1 MKKISRM
8 LLEETKKEMTD
19 EEFFTSS
26 SMKEHLQTIIEGI
39 CKTYNRNIT
48 ATVIPKADFVARTDG
63 DDIKISLNS
72 DFVKA
77 QETRQ
82 QKYYAIIGLIL
93 HECGHVL
100 YTDFALRKKA
110 ILCLAANG
118 IYPSIT
124 ISEELDAMLKDGK
137 GAMLI
142 RVYKSLEN
150 CIEDGFIERL
160 VIKDVPGYGECLI
173 KVRKMHMEDS
183 SILSYDASIKKA
195 AETGKEL
202 DRISMMINMV
212 LFYAKYSMDLTDG
225 IEDDLTDSFKDI
237 QGIIDKAMKS
247 YHAPDRMKQVNI
259 VFDKIVKFIDAEIG
273 KKSEEKPDP
282 EMPDSKESE
291 EESKA
296 DISSADGSATDD
308 EKEKEPESVES
319 STSGSADDSAD
330 PEDTEKDSGDEK
342 EADKSSTSSSAD
354 DSADPEDTKEDSDDA
369 KSRELSKKMEETLK
383 GLEKDLKS
391 MEDMSDHTRASSK
404 TVTAKDD
411 GDLDSFE
418 AAEDGEM
425 DISHLEEKAAEEMIS
440 KEIHNR
446 IEREMVRTQKDM
458 YKTRKDKYPGIMTY
472 LQPDRYAKEEYEV
485 YHQELDR
492 IARRVKKNLDKVIKQ
507 RRRGD
512 VKKGLYVGKQ
522 FDAPHSYRKDK
533 RIFSQKIL
541 PENIPDMEVCV
552 LVDCSGSMSSDDR
565 MEQARNCA
573 YITWQFCRE
582 MQIPCSVYGHTTNRH
597 PETHVKI
604 NCVAHPMN
612 IDSDDGK
619 RIFML
624 RADADNRD
632 GWAVNF
638 CGEALTKS
646 TATNKLLL
654 IISDGL
660 PAADGY
666 YGPAAKRD
674 IQDVVKKYKQK
685 GIKIVTAGI
694 DDCALDIKRVYQDGA
709 QSKYAAKFLDYS
721 DMSKLPQAFATLI
734 KKELL

>member
-26 SMKEHLQTIIEGI
+26 SMKKNLQTIIEGI
-39 CKTYNRNIT
+39 CKTYDRNIT
-48 ATVIPKADFVARTDG
+48 ATVIPKADFVACTDG

-72 DFVKA
+72 EFVKA

-100 YTDFALRKKA
+100 YTDFALLNKA

-118 IYPSIT
+118 IYPPIT
-124 ISEELDAMLKDGK
+124 ISEELDAMLKDRK

-142 RVYKSLEN
+142 PVYKSLEN

-173 KVRKMHMEDS
+173 KVRKMHMENS

-202 DRISMMINMV
+202 DRICMMLNMV

-225 IEDDLTDSFKDI
+225 IEDDLTDSFRDI

-273 KKSEEKPDP
+273 KESEEKPDP
-282 EMPDSKESE
+282 EMSDSKESE

-296 DISSADGSATDD
+296 DISSADGSTTDD

-330 PEDTEKDSGDEK
+330 PEDT
-342 EADKSSTSSSAD
+342 
-354 DSADPEDTKEDSDDA
+354 KEDSDDA
-369 KSRELSKKMEETLK
+369 KSRELSKKMEDTLK

-404 TVTAKDD
+404 TVTVKDD

-522 FDAPHSYRKDK
+522 FDAPHAYRKDK

-552 LVDCSGSMSSDDR
+552 LVDCSGSMSSNDR

-573 YITWQFCRE
+573 YITWQFCSE
-582 MQIPCSVYGHTTNRH
+582 MQIPCSVYGHTTNWH

-694 DDCALDIKRVYQDGA
+694 DDCAPDIKRVYQDGA

>member
-48 ATVIPKADFVARTDG
+48 ATVIPKADFVACTDG

-100 YTDFALRKKA
+100 YTDFALLKKA

-142 RVYKSLEN
+142 PVYKSLEN

-202 DRISMMINMV
+202 DRISMMLNMV

-273 KKSEEKPDP
+273 KESEEKPDP
-282 EMPDSKESE
+282 EMSDSKESE

-296 DISSADGSATDD
+296 DISSADGSTTDD
-308 EKEKEPESVES
+308 EKEKEPESSES
-319 STSGSADDSAD
+319 STSG
-330 PEDTEKDSGDEK
+330 
-342 EADKSSTSSSAD
+342 SAD

-391 MEDMSDHTRASSK
+391 MEDMSDHTCASSK

-411 GDLDSFE
+411 GDLDSSE

-522 FDAPHSYRKDK
+522 FDAPHAYRKDK

-573 YITWQFCRE
+573 YITWQFCSE
-582 MQIPCSVYGHTTNRH
+582 MQIPCSVYGHTTNWH

-638 CGEALTKS
+638 CGEVLTKS

-666 YGPAAKRD
+666 YGPAAQRD

-694 DDCALDIKRVYQDGA
+694 DDCAPDIKRVYQDGA

>member
-26 SMKEHLQTIIEGI
+26 SMKKNLQTIIEGI
-39 CKTYNRNIT
+39 CKTYDRNIT
-48 ATVIPKADFVARTDG
+48 ATVIPKADFVACTDG

-72 DFVKA
+72 EFVKA

-100 YTDFALRKKA
+100 YTDFALLNKA

-118 IYPSIT
+118 IYPPIT
-124 ISEELDAMLKDGK
+124 ISEELDAMLKDRK

-142 RVYKSLEN
+142 PVYKSLEN

-160 VIKDVPGYGECLI
+160 VIKDVPGYGECLT
-173 KVRKMHMEDS
+173 KVRKMHMENS

-202 DRISMMINMV
+202 DRICMMLNMV

-273 KKSEEKPDP
+273 KESEEKPDP
-282 EMPDSKESE
+282 EMSDSKESE

-296 DISSADGSATDD
+296 DISSADGSTTDD
-308 EKEKEPESVES
+308 EKEKEPESDES
-319 STSGSADDSAD
+319 STCG
-330 PEDTEKDSGDEK
+330 
-342 EADKSSTSSSAD
+342 SAD

-411 GDLDSFE
+411 GDLDSSE
-418 AAEDGEM
+418 AAEDGEI

-522 FDAPHSYRKDK
+522 FDAPHAYRKDK

-573 YITWQFCRE
+573 YITWQFCSE
-582 MQIPCSVYGHTTNRH
+582 MQIPCSVYGHTTNWH

-674 IQDVVKKYKQK
+674 IQDVVKKFKQK

>member
-26 SMKEHLQTIIEGI
+26 SMKKNLQTIIEGI
-39 CKTYNRNIT
+39 CKTYDRNIT
-48 ATVIPKADFVARTDG
+48 ATVIPKADFVACTDG

-72 DFVKA
+72 EFVKA

-100 YTDFALRKKA
+100 YTDFALLNKA

-118 IYPSIT
+118 IYPPIT
-124 ISEELDAMLKDGK
+124 ISEELDAMLKDRK

-142 RVYKSLEN
+142 PVYKSLEN

-202 DRISMMINMV
+202 DRICMMLNMV

-247 YHAPDRMKQVNI
+247 YHAPDRMKQINI

-282 EMPDSKESE
+282 EMSDSKESE
-291 EESKA
+291 EESKE
-296 DISSADGSATDD
+296 DISSADGSTTDD

-330 PEDTEKDSGDEK
+330 PEDT
-342 EADKSSTSSSAD
+342 
-354 DSADPEDTKEDSDDA
+354 KEDSDDA
-369 KSRELSKKMEETLK
+369 KSRELSKKMEDTLK

-522 FDAPHSYRKDK
+522 FDAPHAYRKDK

-552 LVDCSGSMSSDDR
+552 LVDCSGSMSSNDR

-573 YITWQFCRE
+573 YITWQFCSE
-582 MQIPCSVYGHTTNRH
+582 MQIPCSVYGHTTNWH

-694 DDCALDIKRVYQDGA
+694 DDCAPDIKRVYQDGA

>member
-26 SMKEHLQTIIEGI
+26 SMKKNLQTIIEGI
-39 CKTYNRNIT
+39 CKTYDRNIT
-48 ATVIPKADFVARTDG
+48 ATVIPKADFVACTDG

-72 DFVKA
+72 EFVKA

-100 YTDFALRKKA
+100 YTDFALLNKA

-118 IYPSIT
+118 IYPPIT
-124 ISEELDAMLKDGK
+124 ISEELDAMLKDRK

-142 RVYKSLEN
+142 PVYKSLEN

-202 DRISMMINMV
+202 DRICMMLNMV

-225 IEDDLTDSFKDI
+225 IEDDLTDSFRDI

-273 KKSEEKPDP
+273 KESEEKPDP
-282 EMPDSKESE
+282 EMSDSKESE

-308 EKEKEPESVES
+308 EKEKVPEPVES
-319 STSGSADDSAD
+319 STSG
-330 PEDTEKDSGDEK
+330 
-342 EADKSSTSSSAD
+342 SAD

-369 KSRELSKKMEETLK
+369 KSLEVSKKMEETLK

-522 FDAPHSYRKDK
+522 FDAPHAYRKDK

-552 LVDCSGSMSSDDR
+552 LVDCSGSMSSNDR

-573 YITWQFCRE
+573 YITWQFCSE
-582 MQIPCSVYGHTTNRH
+582 MQIPCSVYGHTTNWH

-674 IQDVVKKYKQK
+674 SGCRKK
-685 GIKIVTAGI
+685 I
-694 DDCALDIKRVYQDGA
+694 
-709 QSKYAAKFLDYS
+709 
-721 DMSKLPQAFATLI
+721 
-734 KKELL
+734 

>member
-26 SMKEHLQTIIEGI
+26 IMKEHLQTIIEGI

-48 ATVIPKADFVARTDG
+48 ATVIPKADFVACTDG

-100 YTDFALRKKA
+100 YTDFALLKKA

-142 RVYKSLEN
+142 PVYKSLEN

-202 DRISMMINMV
+202 DRISMMLNMV

-273 KKSEEKPDP
+273 KESEEKPDP
-282 EMPDSKESE
+282 EMSDSKESE

-308 EKEKEPESVES
+308 EKEKEPESSES
-319 STSGSADDSAD
+319 STSG
-330 PEDTEKDSGDEK
+330 
-342 EADKSSTSSSAD
+342 SAD

-391 MEDMSDHTRASSK
+391 MEDMSDHTCASSK

-411 GDLDSFE
+411 GDLDSSE

-522 FDAPHSYRKDK
+522 FDAPHAYRKDK

-573 YITWQFCRE
+573 YITWQFCSE
-582 MQIPCSVYGHTTNRH
+582 MQIPCSVYGHTTNWH

-624 RADADNRD
+624 RADAYNRD

-638 CGEALTKS
+638 CGEVLTKS

-666 YGPAAKRD
+666 YGPAAQRD

-694 DDCALDIKRVYQDGA
+694 DDCAPDIKRVYQDGA

>member
-26 SMKEHLQTIIEGI
+26 IMKEHLQTIIEGI

-48 ATVIPKADFVARTDG
+48 ATVIPKADFVACTDG

-100 YTDFALRKKA
+100 YTDFALLKKA

-142 RVYKSLEN
+142 PVYKSLEN

-202 DRISMMINMV
+202 DRISMMLNMV

-273 KKSEEKPDP
+273 KESEEKPDP
-282 EMPDSKESE
+282 EMSDSKESE

-308 EKEKEPESVES
+308 EKEKEPESSES
-319 STSGSADDSAD
+319 STSG
-330 PEDTEKDSGDEK
+330 
-342 EADKSSTSSSAD
+342 SAD

-391 MEDMSDHTRASSK
+391 MEDMSDHTCASSK

-411 GDLDSFE
+411 GDLDSSE

-522 FDAPHSYRKDK
+522 FDAPHAYRKDK

-573 YITWQFCRE
+573 YITWQFCSE
-582 MQIPCSVYGHTTNRH
+582 MQIPCSVYGHTTNWH

-638 CGEALTKS
+638 CGEVLTKS

-666 YGPAAKRD
+666 YGPAAQRD

-694 DDCALDIKRVYQDGA
+694 DDCAPDIKRVYQDGA

>member
-26 SMKEHLQTIIEGI
+26 SMKKNLQTIIEGI
-39 CKTYNRNIT
+39 CKTYDRNIT
-48 ATVIPKADFVARTDG
+48 ATVIPKADFVACTDG

-72 DFVKA
+72 EFVKA

-100 YTDFALRKKA
+100 YTDFALRNKA
-110 ILCLAANG
+110 ILCLVANG
-118 IYPSIT
+118 IYPPIT

-142 RVYKSLEN
+142 PVYKSLEN
-150 CIEDGFIERL
+150 CMEDGFIERL

-173 KVRKMHMEDS
+173 KVRKMHMENS

-202 DRISMMINMV
+202 DRICMMLNMV

-225 IEDDLTDSFKDI
+225 IEDDLTDSFRDI

-273 KKSEEKPDP
+273 KESEEKPDP
-282 EMPDSKESE
+282 EMSDSKESE

-308 EKEKEPESVES
+308 EKEKVPEPVES
-319 STSGSADDSAD
+319 STSGL
-330 PEDTEKDSGDEK
+330 
-342 EADKSSTSSSAD
+342 AD

-369 KSRELSKKMEETLK
+369 KSRELSKKMEDTLK

-522 FDAPHSYRKDK
+522 FDAPHAYRKDK

-552 LVDCSGSMSSDDR
+552 LVDCSGSMSSNDR

-573 YITWQFCRE
+573 YITWQFCSE
-582 MQIPCSVYGHTTNRH
+582 MQIPCSVYGHTTNWH

-694 DDCALDIKRVYQDGA
+694 DDCAPDIKRVYQDGA

>member
-26 SMKEHLQTIIEGI
+26 CMKINLQTIIEGI
-39 CKTYNRNIT
+39 CKTYDRNIT
-48 ATVIPKADFVARTDG
+48 ATVIPKADFVACTDG

-72 DFVKA
+72 EFVKA

-100 YTDFALRKKA
+100 YTDFALLNKA

-118 IYPSIT
+118 IYPPIT

-142 RVYKSLEN
+142 PVYKSLEN

-195 AETGKEL
+195 AETGREL
-202 DRISMMINMV
+202 DRISMMLNMV

-273 KKSEEKPDP
+273 KESEEKPDP
-282 EMPDSKESE
+282 EMSDSKESE

-308 EKEKEPESVES
+308 EKEKEPESDES
-319 STSGSADDSAD
+319 STCG
-330 PEDTEKDSGDEK
+330 
-342 EADKSSTSSSAD
+342 SAD

-391 MEDMSDHTRASSK
+391 MEDMSDHTCASSK

-411 GDLDSFE
+411 GDLDSSE

-522 FDAPHSYRKDK
+522 FDAPHAYRKDK

-573 YITWQFCRE
+573 YITWQFCSE
-582 MQIPCSVYGHTTNRH
+582 MQIPCSVYGHTTNWH

-638 CGEALTKS
+638 CGEVLTKS
-646 TATNKLLL
+646 MATNKLLL

-666 YGPAAKRD
+666 YGPAAQRD

-694 DDCALDIKRVYQDGA
+694 DDCAPDIKRVYQDGA

>member
-39 CKTYNRNIT
+39 CKTYNRKIT
-48 ATVIPKADFVARTDG
+48 ATVIPKADFVACTDG

-100 YTDFALRKKA
+100 YTDFALLKKA

-142 RVYKSLEN
+142 PVYKSLEN

-160 VIKDVPGYGECLI
+160 VIKDVPGYGECLT

-202 DRISMMINMV
+202 DRICMMLNMV

-273 KKSEEKPDP
+273 KESEEKPDP
-282 EMPDSKESE
+282 EMSDSKESE

-308 EKEKEPESVES
+308 EKEKEPESDES
-319 STSGSADDSAD
+319 STCGSADDSAD
-330 PEDTEKDSGDEK
+330 PEDTKK
-342 EADKSSTSSSAD
+342 
-354 DSADPEDTKEDSDDA
+354 DSDDA

-411 GDLDSFE
+411 GDLDSSE

-507 RRRGD
+507 RRCGD

-522 FDAPHSYRKDK
+522 FDAPHAYRKDK

-573 YITWQFCRE
+573 YITWQFCSE

>member
-48 ATVIPKADFVARTDG
+48 ATVIPKADFVACTDG

-100 YTDFALRKKA
+100 YTDFALLKKA

-142 RVYKSLEN
+142 PVYKSLEN

-160 VIKDVPGYGECLI
+160 VIKDVPGYGECLT

-202 DRISMMINMV
+202 DRISMMLNMV

-247 YHAPDRMKQVNI
+247 YHALDRMKQVNI

-273 KKSEEKPDP
+273 KESEEKPDP
-282 EMPDSKESE
+282 EMSDSKESE

-308 EKEKEPESVES
+308 EKEKEPESDES
-319 STSGSADDSAD
+319 STCG
-330 PEDTEKDSGDEK
+330 
-342 EADKSSTSSSAD
+342 SAD

-391 MEDMSDHTRASSK
+391 MEDMSDHTCASSK

-411 GDLDSFE
+411 GDLDSSE

-522 FDAPHSYRKDK
+522 FDAPHAYRKDK

-573 YITWQFCRE
+573 YITWQFCSE
-582 MQIPCSVYGHTTNRH
+582 MQIPCSVYGHTTNWH

-638 CGEALTKS
+638 CGEVLTKS
-646 TATNKLLL
+646 MATNKLLL

-666 YGPAAKRD
+666 YGPAAQRD

-694 DDCALDIKRVYQDGA
+694 DDCAPDIKRVYQDGA

>member
-26 SMKEHLQTIIEGI
+26 SMKKNLQTIIEGI
-39 CKTYNRNIT
+39 CKTYDRNIT
-48 ATVIPKADFVARTDG
+48 ATVIPKADFVACTDG

-72 DFVKA
+72 EFVKA

-100 YTDFALRKKA
+100 YTDFALLNKA

-118 IYPSIT
+118 IYPPIT
-124 ISEELDAMLKDGK
+124 ISEELDAMLKDRK

-142 RVYKSLEN
+142 PVYKSLEN

-173 KVRKMHMEDS
+173 KVRKMHMENS

-202 DRISMMINMV
+202 DRICMMLNMV

-225 IEDDLTDSFKDI
+225 IEDDLTDSFRDI

-273 KKSEEKPDP
+273 KESEEKPDP
-282 EMPDSKESE
+282 EMSDSKESE

-296 DISSADGSATDD
+296 DISSADGSTTDD

-330 PEDTEKDSGDEK
+330 PEDT
-342 EADKSSTSSSAD
+342 
-354 DSADPEDTKEDSDDA
+354 KEDSDDA
-369 KSRELSKKMEETLK
+369 KSRELSKKMEDTLK

-522 FDAPHSYRKDK
+522 FDAPHAYRKDK

-552 LVDCSGSMSSDDR
+552 LVDCSGSMSSNDR

-573 YITWQFCRE
+573 YITWQFCSE
-582 MQIPCSVYGHTTNRH
+582 MQIPCSVYGHTTNWH

-694 DDCALDIKRVYQDGA
+694 DDCAPDIKRVYQDGA

>member
-48 ATVIPKADFVARTDG
+48 ATVIPKADFVACTDG

-100 YTDFALRKKA
+100 YTDFALLKKA

-142 RVYKSLEN
+142 PVYKSLEN

-160 VIKDVPGYGECLI
+160 VIKDVPGYGECLT

-202 DRISMMINMV
+202 DRISMMLNMV

-273 KKSEEKPDP
+273 KESEEKPDP
-282 EMPDSKESE
+282 EMSDSKESE

-308 EKEKEPESVES
+308 EKEKEPESDES
-319 STSGSADDSAD
+319 STCG
-330 PEDTEKDSGDEK
+330 
-342 EADKSSTSSSAD
+342 SAD

-369 KSRELSKKMEETLK
+369 KIRELSKKMEETLK

-391 MEDMSDHTRASSK
+391 MEDMSDHTCASSK

-411 GDLDSFE
+411 GDLDSSE

-522 FDAPHSYRKDK
+522 FDAPHAYRKDK

-573 YITWQFCRE
+573 YITWQFCSE
-582 MQIPCSVYGHTTNRH
+582 MQIPCSVYGHTTNWH

-638 CGEALTKS
+638 CGEVLTKS
-646 TATNKLLL
+646 MATNKLLL

-666 YGPAAKRD
+666 YGPAAQRD

-694 DDCALDIKRVYQDGA
+694 DDCAPDIKRVYQDGA

>member
-48 ATVIPKADFVARTDG
+48 ATVIPKADFVACTDG

-100 YTDFALRKKA
+100 YTDFALLKKA

-142 RVYKSLEN
+142 PVYKSLEN

-160 VIKDVPGYGECLI
+160 VIKDVPGYGECLT

-202 DRISMMINMV
+202 DRISMMLNMV

-273 KKSEEKPDP
+273 KESEEKPDP
-282 EMPDSKESE
+282 EMSDSKESE

-308 EKEKEPESVES
+308 EKEKEPESDES
-319 STSGSADDSAD
+319 STCG
-330 PEDTEKDSGDEK
+330 
-342 EADKSSTSSSAD
+342 SAD

-391 MEDMSDHTRASSK
+391 MEDMSDHTCASSK

-411 GDLDSFE
+411 GDLDSSE

-522 FDAPHSYRKDK
+522 FDAPHAYRKDK

-573 YITWQFCRE
+573 YITWQFCSE
-582 MQIPCSVYGHTTNRH
+582 MQIPCSVYGHTTNWH

-638 CGEALTKS
+638 CGEVLTKS

-666 YGPAAKRD
+666 YGPAAQRD

-694 DDCALDIKRVYQDGA
+694 DDCAPDIKRVYQDGA